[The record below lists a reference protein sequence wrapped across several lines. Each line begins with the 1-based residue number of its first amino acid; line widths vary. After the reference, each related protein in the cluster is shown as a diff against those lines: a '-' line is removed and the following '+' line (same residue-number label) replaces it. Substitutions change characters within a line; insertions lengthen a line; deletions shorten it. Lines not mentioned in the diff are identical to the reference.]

1 MSSNKTLFDT
11 FINSGLAAKLG
22 VPQGEPL
29 RRYVK
34 GEPALDGPVAFGGE
48 GRLGGV
54 KDLLSGDYQFVD
66 AATDTKKAAL
76 VFDATGITRPED
88 LHQLF
93 DFFNPQMRSIR
104 PSGRVVVIGTT
115 PELVEDADEHIAQR
129 ALEGFTRSV
138 GKELRR
144 GATAQLVYVAPGV
157 SSDLTGVESTLRFLL
172 SGKSAFV
179 DGQVI
184 RVGEGSGE
192 TPSDWDRPLEGKI
205 AVVTGAA
212 RGIGAT
218 IAEVLGRDG
227 AKVICIDVPQAGEGL
242 TETANKVAGTAL
254 PLDVTDPAAADK
266 IKEHAEQRHGGPVD
280 IIVHN
285 AGVTRDK
292 LLANM
297 DDKRWNMVQN
307 INLVAPVRI
316 TEGLL
321 ANGGL
326 NDNSRVVGVS
336 SIAGIAGNRGQTN
349 YGTTKAG
356 VIGFVDTFSEDLASR
371 GISVNAVAPG
381 FIETAMTDAMPF
393 FPREVGR
400 RLSSL
405 QQGGQTVDVAE
416 TIAYFA
422 QTASGAVS
430 GNVVRVCGQGL
441 LGA

>member
-1 MSSNKTLFDT
+1 M
-11 FINSGLAAKLG
+11 
-22 VPQGEPL
+22 
-29 RRYVK
+29 
-34 GEPALDGPVAFGGE
+34 
-48 GRLGGV
+48 
-54 KDLLSGDYQFVD
+54 
-66 AATDTKKAAL
+66 
-76 VFDATGITRPED
+76 
-88 LHQLF
+88 
-93 DFFNPQMRSIR
+93 
-104 PSGRVVVIGTT
+104 
-115 PELVEDADEHIAQR
+115 
-129 ALEGFTRSV
+129 
-138 GKELRR
+138 
-144 GATAQLVYVAPGV
+144 

-371 GISVNAVAPG
+371 GITVNAVAPG

>member
-66 AATDTKKAAL
+66 AATDTKKAGL

-227 AKVICIDVPQAGEGL
+227 AEVICIDVPQAGEGL

-371 GISVNAVAPG
+371 GITVNAVAPG

-422 QTASGAVS
+422 QTASGVVS